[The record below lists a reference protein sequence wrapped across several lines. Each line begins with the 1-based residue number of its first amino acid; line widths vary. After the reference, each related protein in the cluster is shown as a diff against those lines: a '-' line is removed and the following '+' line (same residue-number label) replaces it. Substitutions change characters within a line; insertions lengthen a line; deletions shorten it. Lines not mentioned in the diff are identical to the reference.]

1 MSLPIFPLSEPI
13 TDPAV
18 LESIKALPTED
29 DLSYDDGKP
38 METARHREPMRL
50 LIDSLHIHW
59 AERTDYYVG
68 GNMFAHYDP
77 TTRRCL

>member
-1 MSLPIFPLSEPI
+1 
-13 TDPAV
+13 
-18 LESIKALPTED
+18 
-29 DLSYDDGKP
+29 
-38 METARHREPMRL
+38 MRL